1 VIHDVDVS
9 LRTLLR
15 RCLPEHAEV
24 EFAPPRAEPH
34 VRAMLLS
41 GFLHDI
47 REDVSGLAGYSDD
60 IRAIDGTV
68 TGRRQPIRRYR
79 LRYLLTAWTG
89 EHADLTEHQLL
100 DAVLFGCVEHQSIPA
115 DCLAGPLADAGQP
128 VTLRCAPA
136 DETPVSADAWA
147 RLGVPPRTTLDLV
160 VIAPLLPTV
169 HTELA
174 EPPAEFDLRPAQ
186 RGRPEAPP
194 QSAGRVPRGRITEPS

>member
-15 RCLPEHAEV
+15 RSLPEHAEV
-24 EFAPPRAEPH
+24 EFTPPRGEPDA
-34 VRAMLLS
+34 RTMLLN

-60 IRAIDGTV
+60 IRALDGSV
-68 TGRRQPIRRYR
+68 TARRQPIRRYR

-100 DAVLFGCVEHQSIPA
+100 DAVLLGCVEHQSIPA
-115 DCLAGPLADAGQP
+115 DCLAGSLADAGQP

-136 DETPVSADAWA
+136 DGTPVGIDTWA
-147 RLGVPPRTTLDLV
+147 RPGMPPRTTLDLV
-160 VIAPLLPTV
+160 VIAPLAPPA

-174 EPPAEFDLRPAQ
+174 DPPAEFDLRPAQ
-186 RGRPEAPP
+186 RGRPEPRP
-194 QSAGRVPRGRITEPS
+194 RSAGRAPRGRITEPS